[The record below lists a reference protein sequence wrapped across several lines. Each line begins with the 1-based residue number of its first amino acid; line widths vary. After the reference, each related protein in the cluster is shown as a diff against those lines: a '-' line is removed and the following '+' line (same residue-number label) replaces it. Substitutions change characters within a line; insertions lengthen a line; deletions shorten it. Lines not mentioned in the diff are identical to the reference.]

1 MEEQFLNDL
10 GKFLVG
16 LVRAE
21 ILRSDR
27 PRFSQS
33 PRLPKNPSQYRV
45 NASGRLKNSVAYKIQ
60 DGEIFIVMND
70 YGVNNVFQIDSEA
83 GSFPGRGRFAKG
95 RGTGRSLLIPAL
107 TEWAKAKFNKTE
119 KEAKSMAFAVRKNL
133 FKSGYGGV
141 PLVDENFQNL
151 TLAEINNLLDKDEYR
166 EALSNEFLNGLLDK
180 ITILGDSSYTIIFGE
195 Q

>member
-21 ILRSDR
+21 IDRGDR

-33 PRLPKNPSQYRV
+33 PRLPKKPAEYRV
-45 NASGRLKNSVAYKIQ
+45 NASSRLKNSVAYKIQ

-83 GSFPGRGRFAKG
+83 GSFPGRGRFSTG
-95 RGTGRSLLIPAL
+95 RGTGRSLLIAAL
-107 TEWAKAKFNKTE
+107 TQWAVDKFQKTQ

>member
-1 MEEQFLNDL
+1 MEEQFLNDI

-21 ILRSDR
+21 IDR
-27 PRFSQS
+27 NDRARFSKS
-33 PRLPKNPSQYRV
+33 PRLPKNPAQYRV
-45 NASGRLKNSVAYKIQ
+45 NASGRLKESVGYRVEGG
-60 DGEIFIVMND
+60 DIFIVMND

-83 GSFPGRGRFAKG
+83 GSFPGGGRFATG

-107 TEWAKAKFNKTE
+107 TQWAKAKFNKSE
-119 KEAKSMAFAVRKNL
+119 KEARSMAFAVRKNL

-151 TLAEINNLLDKDEYR
+151 TLREINNLLERDEYR
-166 EALSNEFLNGLLDK
+166 EALSNEFLDGLLDR
-180 ITILGDSSYTIIFGE
+180 ITILGISSADIIFGE